1 MATRGDIEKRIDDWA
16 KWAGNRKAHQQA
28 LTIIKAWA
36 EHDDEAGELITADGK
51 SLGKC
56 WNAVT
61 DHARKAGGSSPGDE
75 DVVEWVL
82 EYFGVKDAKGKAEGG
97 VIYWYY
103 MAMAEKYRPY
113 GVDVVEAEAQPA
125 RACGKKK
132 TAGKADDGADFDLFQ
147 GLTF

>member
-1 MATRGDIEKRIDDWA
+1 MATREDIEKKIDDWA

-51 SLGKC
+51 SLGEC
-56 WNAVT
+56 WNAVE
-61 DHARKAGGSSPGDE
+61 DYAREAGSSSPGDE

-113 GVDVVEAEAQPA
+113 GVDVIKATTG
-125 RACGKKK
+125 GKEKK
-132 TAGKADDGADFDLFQ
+132 AKKADDGANLDLFQ